1 MTHLTRAEC
10 LRGARKVLREP
21 LGSCA
26 AVGVTS
32 TSVAVLHQLG
42 SYWPDFSPQSQ
53 AERCLFL
60 CFLAYAPIEFRR
72 VG

>member
-1 MTHLTRAEC
+1 MTLTRAEC
-10 LRGARKVLREP
+10 LRAAELVLRREI
-21 LGSCA
+21 GSCT
-26 AVGVTS
+26 AVGITE
-32 TSVAVLHQLG
+32 TSVAVFIQLG

-53 AERCLFL
+53 AERSLFL